1 MPIKTSQVG
10 KVRDLRPITA
20 ANAVVPLA
28 SRAEYVHEISA
39 LWKEAEDKFLT
50 IGRYLVQARA
60 TLPHGEYQAMV
71 TQDLL
76 MGPAVAR
83 KLRTVAETIDSGALP
98 VQDLP
103 PNYTTIYLLATLPA
117 DARAQA
123 EREGLIH
130 PEVRRGE
137 IEAFR
142 RRVASTG
149 SDRHDLLYRERIRL
163 LARLREIEA
172 ELGDEFGSTQK
183 TSETTLIQPVSHG
196 TKMP

>member
-1 MPIKTSQVG
+1 MSIRASQAG
-10 KVRDLRPITA
+10 RVRDLRLTAA

-28 SRAEYVHEISA
+28 NRAEYAHEIST

-60 TLPHGEYQAMV
+60 TLPYGEYQAMV

-76 MGPAVAR
+76 MGPGVAR
-83 KLRTVAETIDSGALP
+83 KLRTVAETIDSGTLP

-117 DARAQA
+117 DARVQA

-142 RRVASTG
+142 RRVVSTG
-149 SDRHDLLYRERIRL
+149 ASRHDLLCRERIRL

-172 ELGDEFGSTQK
+172 ELGDEFGCTQEASK
-183 TSETTLIQPVSHG
+183 QP
-196 TKMP
+196 